1 MKRYPVF
8 LSWLVVAALV
18 DWLITRTLARSAI
31 FMPKSPPVIL
41 IYQGFGLLGQL
52 AATVTGLLVLAFLVW
67 ITWRG
72 LRMGGEVV
80 LPLAVASLVA
90 LSLVFLVFPP
100 SGWMAIGYHLIL
112 IAVIVMIG
120 WRAFSQAD
128 SISKK
133 TAIFLVTLTLLV
145 SELYQTIPSLYQA
158 WQLPDPPFVS
168 LILFNTGEG
177 LLLLSSIALWWA
189 HGRPAAWRVWLATSL
204 PALAFIA
211 MRLANP
217 AMTGII
223 AIWSTGL
230 TLYLPWPAYALSL
243 WLAGVTVLASLKR
256 GDPAGWAILL
266 LAAGGYAPQ
275 LSTHAFLGIVALW
288 LFLPIEE
295 EATLVHKSQVYQ
307 VSELEGQATAKAKD
321 TSGETS
327 RWKRYI
333 PDVAIYFML
342 NFGHKMGNSAS
353 WSAHPARRRG
363 RIA

>member
-31 FMPKSPPVIL
+31 FVPKSPPVIL
-41 IYQGFGLLGQL
+41 VYQGFGLLGQL
-52 AATVTGLLVLAFLVW
+52 AATLSGLLVLVFLGW
-67 ITWRG
+67 IAWRH
-72 LRMGGEVV
+72 LRMGNEFV
-80 LPLAVASLVA
+80 LPAAITGLVIISLI
-90 LSLVFLVFPP
+90 FLVFPP
-100 SGWMAIGYHLIL
+100 FGWLAVSYHLIL
-112 IAVIVMIG
+112 MAVIAIVG
-120 WRAFSQAD
+120 WRAISQAD

-133 TAIFLVTLTLLV
+133 TACLLVALTLLV
-145 SELYQTIPSLYQA
+145 SELYQLIPALYEA
-158 WQLPDPPFVS
+158 VQLPGPSTFT
-168 LILFNTGEG
+168 LFLFNAGE
-177 LLLLSSIALWWA
+177 LLVLLSSIALWWA
-189 HGRPAAWRVWLATSL
+189 HGRPAAWRVWLAASL

-256 GDPAGWAILL
+256 GDPAGCAILL

-295 EATLVHKSQVYQ
+295 EAVLVHKSQVYQ
-307 VSELEGQATAKAKD
+307 VSELG
-321 TSGETS
+321 G
-327 RWKRYI
+327 
-333 PDVAIYFML
+333 
-342 NFGHKMGNSAS
+342 
-353 WSAHPARRRG
+353 
-363 RIA
+363 